1 MSWGRRLQALATT
14 LANPNFW
21 LTLVGVVGALL
32 VWFYLFYLAIKYVDT
47 SLAMHSTFCSSHD
60 QRNRHILALTLLTP
74 LFLVGL
80 LGVVSEWLTLM
91 ENRARKRKTPL
102 KALVGFSLLLQVSGL
117 FILIALQC

>member
-1 MSWGRRLQALATT
+1 MSRGSRWQRIAQV
-14 LANPNFW
+14 LANPHFW

-60 QRNRHILALTLLTP
+60 ERNRHILALTLLTP

-91 ENRARKRKTPL
+91 ENRAKKRKTSL
-102 KALVGFSLLLQVSGL
+102 KALIGFSVLLQVSGL
-117 FILIALQC
+117 FILVALQC